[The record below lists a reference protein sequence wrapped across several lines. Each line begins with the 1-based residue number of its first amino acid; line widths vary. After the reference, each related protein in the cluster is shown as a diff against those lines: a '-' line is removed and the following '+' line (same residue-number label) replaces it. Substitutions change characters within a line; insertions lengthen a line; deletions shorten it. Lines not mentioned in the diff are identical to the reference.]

1 MSEDRKSLENDASG
15 RKSVPS
21 NELWEALRK
30 TLDVFG
36 PSLKEATLSELQ
48 NSGLDFDP
56 ARLPQFTLD
65 DLKEKLIV
73 IFGED
78 GTEVIMAQL
87 AKNLATRESRET
99 KLSE

>member
-15 RKSVPS
+15 RKSIPS

-36 PSLKEATLSELQ
+36 PSLKDATLLELEK
-48 NSGLDFDP
+48 NGLDFDP
-56 ARLPQFTLD
+56 ESLPQYSLE

-73 IFGED
+73 IFGKD
-78 GTEVIMAQL
+78 GTEVIMEQL
-87 AKNLATRESRET
+87 GKNLATRESRET
-99 KLSE
+99 TPSE